1 MAINSGGHQS
11 STQVLNDVKVIPYN
25 AIKHLLS
32 IKRGCLFQ
40 PLYTVTISCSHRSRI
55 TRSLNTRA
63 PLFRAGVQSKGYFF
77 LFGWPVNGSMVS
89 NDVSWFATLS
99 SYSDL
104 KYIWLSFLDFY
115 QLCLH
120 NSPYTKISDA
130 YVYA

>member
-1 MAINSGGHQS
+1 
-11 STQVLNDVKVIPYN
+11 
-25 AIKHLLS
+25 
-32 IKRGCLFQ
+32 
-40 PLYTVTISCSHRSRI
+40 
-55 TRSLNTRA
+55 
-63 PLFRAGVQSKGYFF
+63 
-77 LFGWPVNGSMVS
+77 MVS